1 MWVCVTWACKRQLI
15 SYLTCGL
22 QELYFGEWR
31 PVMKFAGYKWSAF
44 ILVLIFSTCLMTT
57 GRLALRLN
65 FSVLFHHYRVHW
77 CNKPSIFF
85 HTGDTPFYADSLVGT
100 YGKIMDHKN
109 SLAFPDDVEVTH
121 EAKDIICKFLTDR

>member
-1 MWVCVTWACKRQLI
+1 MVCFHSGFNFQYMFNDYREAGTQV
-15 SYLTCGL
+15 
-22 QELYFGEWR
+22 
-31 PVMKFAGYKWSAF
+31 KFFCSLSSLPGT
-44 ILVLIFSTCLMTT
+44 LVQQTFNL
-57 GRLALRLN
+57 
-65 FSVLFHHYRVHW
+65 
-77 CNKPSIFF
+77 F